1 MKFFRSVVTAAG
13 FVCLM
18 ALVSGCVSGIRFS
31 TESAG
36 TGTIEG
42 TFDLYLYGCRYPS
55 DFENVAILVAADS
68 PYPLDIYALST
79 RYKIKKGLTGEKAL
93 EEANAFIR
101 CSMRG
106 VAHSAVR
113 RILDDKGK
121 TFGYDVRPF
130 YMPYE
135 VPGSD
140 VMLMNYFLRG
150 GKVTAYITVFPE
162 FRDLGGDDGR
172 QGGSQGH

>member
-1 MKFFRSVVTAAG
+1 MRSFRSVVTATG
-13 FVCLM
+13 FVCVM
-18 ALVSGCVSGIRFS
+18 ALVTGCASGIRLT

-36 TGTIEG
+36 TSTIQG

-68 PYPLDIYALST
+68 PYPLDIYTLST
-79 RYKIKKGLTGEKAL
+79 RYKIKKDLTGEKAL

-101 CSMRG
+101 CSMKG

-113 RILDDKGK
+113 KILDDKGRI
-121 TFGYDVRPF
+121 FGYDVRPF

-140 VMLMNYFLRG
+140 VMLMNYFLSG
-150 GKVTAYITVFPE
+150 GKVTAYITIVPE
-162 FRDLGGDDGR
+162 FRDLGGDGR
-172 QGGSQGH
+172 QGGSPGR